1 MVITEANV
9 TQVWTIGHSTRAAD
23 EFVELLNDNEIAT
36 LVDVRS
42 YPSSRRLPHFNRD
55 ALASFLSGRG
65 IEYRHMPRLGG
76 RRKPNPNSKNV
87 AWTNASFRA
96 YADYM
101 ETDEFVAGVRELLEV
116 ARENKTVIMCAE
128 ALWWRCHR
136 SLISDYLKSIGV
148 EVTHIV
154 GKSKVESHRYTAPAS
169 TVEGKLSYQGLLASR
184 DSSSS

>member
-1 MVITEANV
+1 MSTDADR
-9 TQVWTIGHSTRAAD
+9 QVWTIGHSTRTTE
-23 EFVELLNDNEIAT
+23 EFAGLLAENGIEV

-55 ALASFLSGRG
+55 QLGSFLSGRG
-65 IEYRHMPRLGG
+65 IEYRHMPGLGG
-76 RRKPNPNSKNV
+76 RRKPNPNSKNI

-101 ETDEFVAGVRELLEV
+101 ETEEFGAGVRELLEV
-116 ARENKTVIMCAE
+116 AQNQRTAIMCAE

-136 SLISDYLKSIGV
+136 SLISDYLKSIGI

-154 GKSKVESHRYTAPAS
+154 GRGKSEPHRYTAPAS
-169 TVEGKLSYQGLLASR
+169 IVEGKLSYQGLLASS
-184 DSSSS
+184 DQQSS